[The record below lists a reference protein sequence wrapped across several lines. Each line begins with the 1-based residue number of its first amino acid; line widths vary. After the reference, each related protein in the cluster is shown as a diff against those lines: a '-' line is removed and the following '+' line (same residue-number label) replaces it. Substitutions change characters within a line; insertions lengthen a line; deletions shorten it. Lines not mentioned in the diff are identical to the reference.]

1 MTSMSS
7 TDTTSRTAVS
17 AYPQL
22 LPLNQVDHFYLGGKR
37 ISALRGG
44 AVTSAERR
52 PEEWIGSMTAMTSA
66 PERGRSRLAD
76 GTLLSDAVTTDPE
89 SWLGAEHV
97 KAYGPSTEVLVKLL
111 DAGQRLPVHLHPDRA
126 FARRHLGL
134 PHGKTEAWIVLD
146 ADAGAGVRLGFA
158 DTMRLAD
165 VRALVDRQ
173 DGAALVESLRPLEVR
188 PGDGVLVPAGVPHAI
203 DAGVFILEL
212 QEPTDLSILLE
223 WTGFAIDGR
232 ADGHLG
238 LGYDVALRA
247 LRLDAL
253 DDGELAG
260 LIRRGERPD
269 LLPGAADPY
278 FRAERVRAGS
288 RVEPGFVIALATGGT
303 GELRTGSGDTLALR
317 RGDAAVIP
325 HAAGAW
331 WLDGGVEVIACRP
344 PRPGAAP

>member
-1 MTSMSS
+1 MGRRGYGRMTSMSS
-7 TDTTSRTAVS
+7 TDATSRTAVS

-44 AVTSAERR
+44 AVTCGERR
-52 PEEWIGSMTAMTSA
+52 TVEWSGSMTAITSD

-76 GTLLSDAVTTDPE
+76 GTLLYDAVTTDPE
-89 SWLGAEHV
+89 SWLGTEHV

-173 DGAALVESLRPLEVR
+173 GGAALVEALRPLGGRARDGGVR
-188 PGDGVLVPAGVPHAI
+188 PGGVP
-203 DAGVFILEL
+203 
-212 QEPTDLSILLE
+212 P
-223 WTGFAIDGR
+223 
-232 ADGHLG
+232 
-238 LGYDVALRA
+238 
-247 LRLDAL
+247 RL
-253 DDGELAG
+253 
-260 LIRRGERPD
+260 
-269 LLPGAADPY
+269 
-278 FRAERVRAGS
+278 
-288 RVEPGFVIALATGGT
+288 
-303 GELRTGSGDTLALR
+303 
-317 RGDAAVIP
+317 
-325 HAAGAW
+325 HAGA
-331 WLDGGVEVIACRP
+331 
-344 PRPGAAP
+344 